1 MPTDKYPPK
10 GGGERDTSGGSDQWP
25 PQHSASPQTLR
36 PLGSSCGSARE
47 GGRTARSIT
56 DQHRDNLVAEQDVGP
71 WEWGE
76 AYTDIGSASKFAT
89 KAREDFERLTAD
101 LADGTFGASGD
112 ILVLWEISCLAR
124 ETGKDVKLI
133 DLCEA
138 GG

>member
-1 MPTDKYPPK
+1 MAT
-10 GGGERDTSGGSDQWP
+10 T
-25 PQHSASPQTLR
+25 TLR
-36 PLGSSCGSARE
+36 IATDVATARE
-47 GGRTARSIT
+47 LLRVSKGRGRTARSIT

-76 AYTDIGSASKFAT
+76 AYTDIGSAA
-89 KAREDFERLTAD
+89 KAREDFERLTAA
-101 LADGTFGASGD
+101 LTDGTFNASGD

-124 ETGKDVKLI
+124 ETGKGVKLI

>member
-1 MPTDKYPPK
+1 MAT
-10 GGGERDTSGGSDQWP
+10 T
-25 PQHSASPQTLR
+25 TLR
-36 PLGSSCGSARE
+36 IATDVATARE
-47 GGRTARSIT
+47 FLRVSMGRGRTARSIT